1 MGLIYSSSDSS
12 AMMRALS
19 SNLAVART
27 TTSELTAGCQQLI
40 AAIDGHTLSGAAYNA
55 GKGLFSELVIPTI
68 HRMTAAVDNVQS
80 DLAKYSAA
88 DAFIASEGF
97 LDEDKLKLK
106 IKIMKANQQLLHDSA
121 RAVATLAHS
130 QPIPGIYELLQNAQ
144 RTFIKM
150 ADSMQQ
156 DIDKLH
162 KQIQKLNEFDR
173 QTKNLF
179 ATSLEEMQLAM
190 QGILVL
196 NETTVKSNGL
206 YTLPSGVDKSYF
218 TEIKKDTKNEVTD
231 KQLLEGCTI
240 IRVHDRSCGFEYYML
255 EKDGYSYRI
264 DEKKLSGNL
273 AYLVKKYDLDV
284 VELTPKELTT
294 RANNQQKKGYNYFE
308 KDDRV
313 LGLGLLSK
321 GQGVMDEIQESGV
334 WDSLW
339 SVGMGVASA
348 RNAQTFSKKVSV
360 ASVPK
365 NSRNS
370 TQYQQYKNELM
381 KGDIIENSKPIISG
395 SDLKDTKVI
404 SELTK
409 NGSSMS
415 DWAKMESTYSYET
428 SMGKGKVHYYQNL
441 KTSETSFYDV
451 KMKVPIPKDLKIRN
465 GLIDDFWII
474 DLDNNFIPKGV
485 R

>member
-1 MGLIYSSSDSS
+1 
-12 AMMRALS
+12 ALS

-179 ATSLEEMQLAM
+179 ATSLEEMELAM

-218 TEIKKDTKNEVTD
+218 TEIKKAETAEMKD
-231 KQLLEGCTI
+231 KQLLKDCTI
-240 IRVHDRSCGFEYYML
+240 LYIHDKSRNFEYYML
-255 EKDGYSYRI
+255 EKDGYIYQI
-264 DEKKLSGNL
+264 DKNELTGSL
-273 AYLVKKYDLDV
+273 ASLVKKYDLDV
-284 VELTPKELTT
+284 LKLTPKELTI
-294 RANNQQKKGYNYFE
+294 RANNQQKKGYNYLDKNE
-308 KDDRV
+308 KIP
-313 LGLGLLSK
+313 GLGTLSH
-321 GQGVMDEIQESGV
+321 GQAIMDDLQESGV

-348 RNAQTFSKKVSV
+348 RNAQTFSGKVSGTDNAV
-360 ASVPK
+360 LRGSKNGKTYVLDKPKSAGNVSYKKASGAKV
-365 NSRNS
+365 
-370 TQYQQYKNELM
+370 TVETTT
-381 KGDIIENSKPIISG
+381 NSKIPTIHKANTVIKRVDENG
-395 SDLKDTKVI
+395 NLI
-404 SELTK
+404 SERIFDDKGRVIKDIHHTDHG
-409 NGSSMS
+409 NP
-415 DWAKMESTYSYET
+415 KM
-428 SMGKGKVHYYQNL
+428 HP
-441 KTSETSFYDV
+441 
-451 KMKVPIPKDLKIRN
+451 KVPHEHIWDWSDPKKPR
-465 GLIDDFWII
+465 
-474 DLDNNFIPKGV
+474 PSK
-485 R
+485 

>member
-150 ADSMQQ
+150 AESMQQ

-218 TEIKKDTKNEVTD
+218 TEIKKEASTILETAKPKIELIKKTDSLEEISRKTIACANIGINPYTGKKISQKEANKFKYAAWAGTLTEVGNVVLGARAGKKAASRLDGLDDVGSIKKGSSYTKNILKGNKVGKNYTLDKNKNVGNVTY
-231 KQLLEGCTI
+231 KKA
-240 IRVHDRSCGFEYYML
+240 SGFEF
-255 EKDGYSYRI
+255 GNV
-264 DEKKLSGNL
+264 KKLEIHFSKHGSEMRQALNKKDYSVADYLRDANHVIKKGQFVPEMNGYIKLVGGEGSAKYAFVGIDRATGNITTL
-273 AYLVKKYDLDV
+273 HLKSV
-284 VELTPKELTT
+284 KEL
-294 RANNQQKKGYNYFE
+294 AKKAPS
-308 KDDRV
+308 
-313 LGLGLLSK
+313 LG
-321 GQGVMDEIQESGV
+321 V
-334 WDSLW
+334 
-339 SVGMGVASA
+339 
-348 RNAQTFSKKVSV
+348 
-360 ASVPK
+360 
-365 NSRNS
+365 
-370 TQYQQYKNELM
+370 
-381 KGDIIENSKPIISG
+381 KP
-395 SDLKDTKVI
+395 
-404 SELTK
+404 
-409 NGSSMS
+409 
-415 DWAKMESTYSYET
+415 
-428 SMGKGKVHYYQNL
+428 
-441 KTSETSFYDV
+441 
-451 KMKVPIPKDLKIRN
+451 
-465 GLIDDFWII
+465 
-474 DLDNNFIPKGV
+474 
-485 R
+485 

>member
-88 DAFIASEGF
+88 DVFIASEGF

-121 RAVATLAHS
+121 RAGATLAHS

-218 TEIKKDTKNEVTD
+218 TEIKKEASTVLETAKPKIELIKKTDSLEEISRKTIACANIGINPYTGKKISQKEANKFKYAAWAGTLTEVGNVVLGSYYGNKAASRLDGLDDAGKVKNGRQKSTNDLYVVSKNVFDIEQVRPLLKTEPNTAFFWSGRTKGVGGSEVAANVAKSKGGVTLETTIETKNIKMPEWD
-231 KQLLEGCTI
+231 FNNPESMKAWDLASG
-240 IRVHDRSCGFEYYML
+240 
-255 EKDGYSYRI
+255 SYA
-264 DEKKLSGNL
+264 E
-273 AYLVKKYDLDV
+273 
-284 VELTPKELTT
+284 
-294 RANNQQKKGYNYFE
+294 Q
-308 KDDRV
+308 V
-313 LGLGLLSK
+313 LGGNSSSCWFRIEKRKYLGKCRTSK
-321 GQGVMDEIQESGV
+321 I
-334 WDSLW
+334 
-339 SVGMGVASA
+339 
-348 RNAQTFSKKVSV
+348 KK
-360 ASVPK
+360 
-365 NSRNS
+365 
-370 TQYQQYKNELM
+370 
-381 KGDIIENSKPIISG
+381 
-395 SDLKDTKVI
+395 
-404 SELTK
+404 
-409 NGSSMS
+409 
-415 DWAKMESTYSYET
+415 
-428 SMGKGKVHYYQNL
+428 
-441 KTSETSFYDV
+441 
-451 KMKVPIPKDLKIRN
+451 
-465 GLIDDFWII
+465 
-474 DLDNNFIPKGV
+474 
-485 R
+485 

>member
-150 ADSMQQ
+150 AESMQQ

-162 KQIQKLNEFDR
+162 KQIRKLNEFDR

-179 ATSLEEMQLAM
+179 ATSLEEMQL
-190 QGILVL
+190 
-196 NETTVKSNGL
+196 
-206 YTLPSGVDKSYF
+206 
-218 TEIKKDTKNEVTD
+218 
-231 KQLLEGCTI
+231 
-240 IRVHDRSCGFEYYML
+240 
-255 EKDGYSYRI
+255 
-264 DEKKLSGNL
+264 
-273 AYLVKKYDLDV
+273 
-284 VELTPKELTT
+284 
-294 RANNQQKKGYNYFE
+294 
-308 KDDRV
+308 
-313 LGLGLLSK
+313 
-321 GQGVMDEIQESGV
+321 
-334 WDSLW
+334 
-339 SVGMGVASA
+339 
-348 RNAQTFSKKVSV
+348 
-360 ASVPK
+360 
-365 NSRNS
+365 
-370 TQYQQYKNELM
+370 
-381 KGDIIENSKPIISG
+381 
-395 SDLKDTKVI
+395 
-404 SELTK
+404 
-409 NGSSMS
+409 
-415 DWAKMESTYSYET
+415 
-428 SMGKGKVHYYQNL
+428 
-441 KTSETSFYDV
+441 
-451 KMKVPIPKDLKIRN
+451 
-465 GLIDDFWII
+465 
-474 DLDNNFIPKGV
+474 
-485 R
+485 